1 MTSDLPKKESCVF
14 CQIIIGNSFAKWEK
28 RPSNHVSAVC
38 FHNRLKWAKVML
50 LVVPVKHMTQGEL
63 WSSTN
68 LIECAKLAVE
78 MGDKHCSQYGYRVIA
93 NFGRKAHQSQIHAHL
108 HVVSGISHQV
118 KESTFKS
125 HINKSNDLVMEEY
138 SINGAPFTAK
148 ISSSTNTNQREMWST
163 ELIHEAALEALK
175 LSRQRTPEGYRL
187 MASFDPPK
195 NSLCTG
201 NNPSELYLM
210 GGGQLGLYV

>member
-1 MTSDLPKKESCVF
+1 MTADLPEKKSCVF
-14 CQIIIGNSFAKWEK
+14 CQIISGDSFAKWEK
-28 RPSNHVSAVC
+28 HPTNQANAVC

-63 WSSTN
+63 WSSTT
-68 LIECAKLAVE
+68 LIECARLAVE

-93 NFGRKAHQSQIHAHL
+93 NFGRKAHQSQIHAHI
-108 HVVSGISHQV
+108 HVVSGISRQV

-125 HINKSNDLVMEEY
+125 QIDKSNDLIMEEY
-138 SINGAPFTAK
+138 SINETPFTAK
-148 ISSSTNTNQREMWST
+148 ISSSTDANQREMWST
-163 ELIHEAALEALK
+163 ELIHNAAQEALK

-187 MASFDPPK
+187 MASFDPSK
-195 NSLCTG
+195 NSLFAG
-201 NNPSELYLM
+201 NNPSELFLM

>member
-1 MTSDLPKKESCVF
+1 MTVDLSAKNSCVF
-14 CQIIIGNSFAKWEK
+14 CHIISGDSFAKWEK
-28 RPSNHVSAVC
+28 RPTNQANAVC

-63 WSSTN
+63 WSSTT
-68 LIECAKLAVE
+68 LIECARLAVE

-93 NFGRKAHQSQIHAHL
+93 NFGRKAHQSQIHAHI
-108 HVVSGISHQV
+108 HVVSGNSRQV
-118 KESTFKS
+118 RESTFKS
-125 HINKSNDLVMEEY
+125 HIDKRNDLVIEEY
-138 SINGAPFTAK
+138 SIEETPFTAR
-148 ISSSTNTNQREMWST
+148 ISSSTDTNQREMWST
-163 ELIHEAALEALK
+163 ELIHGAALEALK
-175 LSRQRTPEGYRL
+175 LSRQRTPEGHRL

>member
-1 MTSDLPKKESCVF
+1 
-14 CQIIIGNSFAKWEK
+14 
-28 RPSNHVSAVC
+28 
-38 FHNRLKWAKVML
+38 
-50 LVVPVKHMTQGEL
+50 
-63 WSSTN
+63 
-68 LIECAKLAVE
+68 

-125 HINKSNDLVMEEY
+125 HIDKSNDLVMEEY

-148 ISSSTNTNQREMWST
+148 ISSSTDTNQREMWST

-187 MASFDPPK
+187 MASFDPSK
-195 NSLCTG
+195 NSLFAG
-201 NNPSELYLM
+201 NNPSELFLM

>member
-1 MTSDLPKKESCVF
+1 
-14 CQIIIGNSFAKWEK
+14 
-28 RPSNHVSAVC
+28 
-38 FHNRLKWAKVML
+38 ML

-63 WSSTN
+63 WSSPT
-68 LIECAKLAVE
+68 LIECARLAVE

-93 NFGRKAHQSQIHAHL
+93 NFGQKAHQSQIHAHI
-108 HVVSGISHQV
+108 HVVSGISHQAQ
-118 KESTFKS
+118 ESTFKS
-125 HINKSNDLVMEEY
+125 RIDKSNDLIMEEY
-138 SINGAPFTAK
+138 SIKGTPFTAK
-148 ISSSTNTNQREMWST
+148 ISSSTDANQREMWNT
-163 ELIHEAALEALK
+163 ELIHTAAQEALK

-201 NNPSELYLM
+201 NNPSELFLM